1 MGRMSHLHRAYGE
14 DLTIAR
20 GLAQRLLEADGHRIS
35 KIILL
40 GSRARGNARP
50 DSDYDL
56 LVIVPGIRS
65 AEIRSCA
72 TTLYRAL
79 AGAGV
84 VAEPFVMSQEEF
96 EETKTVV
103 GGLARPAWKEGVVL
117 YENA

>member
-1 MGRMSHLHRAYGE
+1 MWGN
-14 DLTIAR
+14 DVNIAR
-20 GLAQRLLEADGHRIS
+20 GLARRIVDADGRKIS
-35 KIILL
+35 RIILL
-40 GSRARGNARP
+40 GSRARGDARP

-56 LVIVPGIRS
+56 LVVAPGIQPR
-65 AEIRSCA
+65 EIRPYS
-72 TTLYRAL
+72 TLLYRAL

-84 VAEPFVMSQEEF
+84 VAEPFVMSEEEF